1 MPFKESPHP
10 VAVIDI
16 GSNSV
21 RLVIYDGQRRV
32 PSVLFNEKNLCGLAI
47 GMNKTGMLNPEG
59 ATIARQTVAR
69 FIKLTRIM
77 GIKKVNIVATSAV
90 RDASDGK
97 AFVKKIEKAH
107 KVSISV
113 LSGEVEAEYAGLGV
127 ASSIEN
133 PHGIVGDLGGGSLE
147 LIEIKGDKI
156 GKGYSFPIGPLRIDT
171 SDKTARKN
179 YLAAIDSCF
188 LQFPFKKLHGQNFY
202 AVGGAFRNIA
212 KIHSARKAYPLKV
225 IHNLVIDSKEL
236 FATLEVISRM
246 SHSALQK
253 MPGIP
258 KKRMDFLPFA
268 ALIAMRIIEIGKP
281 KNFIFS
287 ATGIREGLL
296 FSKLPPNIQE
306 LDPLISGANE
316 IMRRVLRTPQYG
328 TELAEWVAPLLIG
341 ENKICPRLVLASS
354 ILSEIS
360 CFENTE
366 YKAELAYRLILDSSL
381 TGIDHRE
388 RLFIAKTLY
397 CRYSTYPDENILAA
411 MEPLLDEDSARR
423 AHILGSAM
431 RLARS
436 ISASCP
442 GALDKMPIKLT
453 KKHVV
458 LTLPKDYAQLCGE
471 TVEKRLKFLA
481 TAMGTSAKIKCEK

>member
-21 RLVIYDGQRRV
+21 RLVIYDGQKRA
-32 PSVLFNEKNLCGLAI
+32 PSALFNEKMLCGLAR
-47 GMNKTGMLNPEG
+47 GMNNSGRLNPEG
-59 ATIARQTVAR
+59 VKVAEATVAR

-77 GIKKVNIVATSAV
+77 GIKQVNIVATSAV
-90 RDASDGK
+90 RDASDGET
-97 AFVKKIEKAH
+97 FVKKLENTH
-107 KVSISV
+107 KVKISV
-113 LSGEVEAEYAGLGV
+113 LSGEIEAKYAALGV
-127 ASSIEN
+127 ISSIEAT
-133 PHGIVGDLGGGSLE
+133 HGVVGDLGGGSLE
-147 LIEIKGDKI
+147 LIEVNGHRI

-171 SDKTARKN
+171 SGQTARKD

-188 LQFPFKKLHGQNFY
+188 AQFPFKKLHGASFY

-212 KIHSARKAYPLKV
+212 KIHSSRKGYPLKV
-225 IHNLVIDSKEL
+225 VHNLRIDAKDL
-236 FATLEVISRM
+236 LPTLEVISRM
-246 SHSALQK
+246 SASALHK

-268 ALIAMRIIEIGKP
+268 ALIAMRIIETGRP
-281 KNFIFS
+281 KDFVFS

-296 FSKLPPNIQE
+296 FAKLPDDVKQQ
-306 LDPLISGANE
+306 DPLISGSTE
-316 IMRRVLRTPQYG
+316 LMRRVLRTPQYG
-328 TELAEWVAPLLIG
+328 YELASWVKPVLSG
-341 ENKICPRLVLASS
+341 ENKIDPRLVLAAC

-360 CFENTE
+360 CYENTE
-366 YKAELAYRLILDSSL
+366 YKAELAYRMMLDSSL
-381 TGIDHRE
+381 VGLDHKE

-397 CRYSTYPDENILAA
+397 CRYRTYPDEEILSA
-411 MEPLLDEDSARR
+411 MGPLLDEDNARK

-442 GALDKMPIKLT
+442 GILEKIPLKLT
-453 KKHVV
+453 KKSVI
-458 LTLPKDYAQLCGE
+458 LTFSKENSLLVAE
-471 TVEKRLKFLA
+471 IVEKRLKALA
-481 TAMGTSAKIKCEK
+481 DAMGVVAKLKIEK